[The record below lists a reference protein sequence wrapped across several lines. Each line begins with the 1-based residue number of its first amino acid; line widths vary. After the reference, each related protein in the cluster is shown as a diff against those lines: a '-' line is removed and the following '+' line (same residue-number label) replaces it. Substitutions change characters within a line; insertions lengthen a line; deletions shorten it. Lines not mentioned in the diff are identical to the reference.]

1 MKYDE
6 FMKQVQT
13 LGRLDSLDSAV
24 KAARA
29 TLETLAE
36 RVPEDEVRNL
46 AAQLP
51 SEIAYYLH
59 QTSAVFERFGLD
71 EFFKRVSEREQ
82 AQLPDATY
90 HARVVLAVLQNAVS
104 RGEINDIR
112 AQLPDEFGPLFES
125 GAEGR
130 LKKTA

>member
-13 LGRLDSLDSAV
+13 RARLGSLGDAV
-24 KAARA
+24 KATHA

-36 RVPEDEVRNL
+36 RIPAGEVKDL
-46 AAQLP
+46 ASQLP
-51 SEIAYYLH
+51 SEIAYYLREK
-59 QTSAVFERFGLD
+59 AAFFDRFGLD

-82 AQLPDATY
+82 VQLPDATF
-90 HARVVLAVLQNAVS
+90 HARVVLSVLQNAVS
-104 RGEINDIR
+104 KGEMNDIR
-112 AQLPDEFGPLFES
+112 AQLPDEFAPLFEA
-125 GAEGR
+125 GPEGR